1 MPVLLTPRASSL
13 KPLPKPQATIP
24 WRLVPGGWWLVPSGL
39 RLTPHRSLAYTEVK
53 CALGE
58 CRVKVLYVLPPDGST
73 LEVDES
79 RPSIFTVA
87 ALLSRQGI
95 EVSMLL
101 PTGMSAPEASGIRL
115 YRWPPVFP
123 AEVLRQVLRE
133 TRPTAVH
140 VENCPWVV
148 PALRQTYQ
156 GYVLLHLQS
165 LRPLSQDFIS
175 RRDLRLSL
183 CLVDQVVVNS
193 FFLKNIFIGKFYG
206 LRLRVN
212 VVYPGVDGAV
222 FFPALGDRGLMRERQ
237 KQRLLWDVE
246 PDEKVLLLS
255 HTPHDPKG
263 LELLQKCPLD
273 TELSRA
279 KLLAVSA
286 PLEPKIYRAADMFL
300 YPTQDRAAAGHDC
313 LPAMAT
319 ALPVVASLRGS
330 VPEVVGPQ
338 AGHFIR
344 QFADATAWACGL
356 LAVTSNASLRKA
368 MAETGL
374 RRSRTF
380 TWERTAWDFVA
391 LYSRGHLSLG

>member
-1 MPVLLTPRASSL
+1 
-13 KPLPKPQATIP
+13 
-24 WRLVPGGWWLVPSGL
+24 
-39 RLTPHRSLAYTEVK
+39 
-53 CALGE
+53 
-58 CRVKVLYVLPPDGST
+58 VKVLYVLPPDGST

-222 FFPALGDRGLMRERQ
+222 FFPAHGDRGLMRERQ

-246 PDEKVLLLS
+246 PDEKVLLLA

-344 QFADATAWACGL
+344 QFADAKAWANGL
-356 LAVTSNASLRKA
+356 LALISNSMLQKT
-368 MAETGL
+368 MAQAGL
-374 RRSRTF
+374 LRSRTF